1 MSWLRHLVKYNSAV
15 PDCSFL
21 CVVGFIIGF
30 VMTLSN
36 FGFMAAMLAFFI
48 AGSKVTKWRSSYKRK
63 FEADFKEGHLFV
75 MRNFYCH

>member
-1 MSWLRHLVKYNSAV
+1 MRLCKTFVNLYSSAIA
-15 PDCSFL
+15 DCGFL
-21 CVVGFIIGF
+21 CFVGFIVGF

-63 FEADFKEGHLFV
+63 LEADFKEGCLLFV
-75 MRNFYCH
+75 S